1 MSLLAQQHDKVNASI
16 ANNASN
22 KQWNSCVTS
31 AVLFN
36 MYIFFSHY
44 TCCCD
49 TFQSYQLLLLVFYIP
64 CLVKIS
70 MIYYNGSFLYLYKL

>member
-16 ANNASN
+16 AKNASN

-36 MYIFFSHY
+36 MYFFFFSLY
-44 TCCCD
+44 
-49 TFQSYQLLLLVFYIP
+49 LLLWYISE
-64 CLVKIS
+64 LSASVI
-70 MIYYNGSFLYLYKL
+70 SFLYPLFSENKYDLL